1 MKNIMLCIMHYNDQL
16 QYTYLNDHR
25 DICLQWTYL
34 KLLFYSATYLK
45 EHNVTFDYNE
55 LV

>member
-1 MKNIMLCIMHYNDQL
+1 MHLIEHFKFWL